1 MPCGLYKLQ
10 ALAGIEFLPAS
21 FSSITSLLYSV
32 VNKWRF
38 FLDVIALPSGK
49 PLQGYSLCI
58 IWQDAVGSFL
68 QGSQQKS
75 VVLCDDFEH

>member
-1 MPCGLYKLQ
+1 
-10 ALAGIEFLPAS
+10 LAGIEFLPAS
-21 FSSITSLLYSV
+21 FSGITSSVYFV
-32 VNKWRF
+32 VNKWLI

-58 IWQDAVGSFL
+58 VWHDAVVSFL